1 MSGATWGGVLL
12 DDMGSHRII
21 HHGTVPS
28 QMVKAWQAT
37 AGEQIICQMG
47 MYAPLLVRFR
57 YRDLLLN
64 PACIFFIDNEAARIA
79 LLKGALPSISL
90 FRMTHALGVLDA
102 AKPCGVWY
110 ERVPS
115 FSNISDLPS
124 RGRAEE
130 AALLVGGECKGD
142 IGLDLSMVTYIS
154 SKNPLAVFP
163 TSWSVA

>member
-1 MSGATWGGVLL
+1 
-12 DDMGSHRII
+12 
-21 HHGTVPS
+21 
-28 QMVKAWQAT
+28 MVKAWQAT
-37 AGEQIICQMG
+37 AGEQIICQIE
-47 MYAPLLVRFR
+47 MYAALLVRFR

-64 PACIFFIDNEAARIA
+64 RPCIFFIDNEAARIA
-79 LLKGALPSISL
+79 LLKGASLSISL
-90 FRMTHALGVLDA
+90 FRMTHAISVL
-102 AKPCGVWY
+102 Y

-130 AALLVGGECKGD
+130 AAFSVGGECKGD
-142 IGLDLSMVTYIS
+142 IGLDASMVTYIS

>member
-1 MSGATWGGVLL
+1 
-12 DDMGSHRII
+12 
-21 HHGTVPS
+21 
-28 QMVKAWQAT
+28 
-37 AGEQIICQMG
+37 
-47 MYAPLLVRFR
+47 MYAALLVRFR

-64 PACIFFIDNEAARIA
+64 RPCIFFIDNEAARIA
-79 LLKGALPSISL
+79 LLKGASPSISL
-90 FRMTHALGVLDA
+90 FRMTHAISVLDA
-102 AKPCGVWY
+102 AKPCGIWY

-115 FSNISDLPS
+115 FSNISDRPS

-142 IGLDLSMVTYIS
+142 IGLDDSLIAYIS